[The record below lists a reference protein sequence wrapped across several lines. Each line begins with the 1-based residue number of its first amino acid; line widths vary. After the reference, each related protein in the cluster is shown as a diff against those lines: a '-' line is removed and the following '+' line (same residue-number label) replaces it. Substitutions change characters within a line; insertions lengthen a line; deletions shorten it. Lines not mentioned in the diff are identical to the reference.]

1 MTHEVPGMLV
11 KLFGEKRLL
20 TRVQIVM
27 TQASE
32 GLPGSLVHVV
42 SLSGINGKTFSPRF
56 SKGVAAPGYMK
67 PHARTS

>member
-42 SLSGINGKTFSPRF
+42 
-56 SKGVAAPGYMK
+56 A
-67 PHARTS
+67 

>member
-27 TQASE
+27 TQAPE
-32 GLPGSLVHVV
+32 GLPGSL
-42 SLSGINGKTFSPRF
+42 S
-56 SKGVAAPGYMK
+56 
-67 PHARTS
+67 ARGGLTCLA